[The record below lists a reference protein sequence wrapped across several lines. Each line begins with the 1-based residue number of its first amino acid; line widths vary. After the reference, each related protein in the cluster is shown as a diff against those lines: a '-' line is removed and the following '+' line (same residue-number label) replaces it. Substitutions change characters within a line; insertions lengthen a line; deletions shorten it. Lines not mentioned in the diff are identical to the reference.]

1 MTSSYWKERKRKEE
15 AFLRQTIEDDSDFM
29 EVINDYYD
37 QALWNIEDEIASE
50 YAKLQKH
57 GISKE
62 AVSQMDVEKY
72 SKTAKKIVDEAQA
85 KLKAGKKVSFKDY
98 SAEVNQHLKLY
109 NATMRINRLE
119 LLKSEI
125 GLYLT
130 QANLN
135 VDSSL
140 RMKLTGDYLKEVRR
154 QAGILGE
161 TVPTSLKNNEA
172 ILKALYASYG
182 DNDTTTFSERIW
194 NNQDALK
201 ANLDAMVSSG
211 LIRGKSY
218 DYVARQ
224 LREAMNSAKYAAE
237 RIVRTE
243 SSRVLFKAQYS
254 SFEEYGYDYVRYMA
268 EPKACN
274 LCSKYAR
281 ADNKLDELGVYRL
294 DKVPKIPDDTH
305 PNCRCTIVAH
315 WIDDA
320 KLIKHKNKQ
329 EQEVED
335 TIANMHKFFNKDLID
350 SLGDSTANKLA
361 KILRDAPEPLQK
373 MWIAY
378 KDNMQL
384 DYISEFYRGTSHYNP
399 SSRMVTIFK
408 RSMNLQNDPKY
419 YQNQFDVFFHE
430 FGHMIDHQ
438 AAEKLGV
445 KSRYKYSLPN
455 MSDSLEDSIDKDWN
469 NLVDPKFKKFMD
481 NLEYTEIKG
490 NKAEVKVARGQTPVW
505 IRIKKDGSPYATEL
519 KRLRHQFGEEEMI
532 KQIREDT
539 ANMSQQSK
547 GDISDILSGL
557 GFDYPLGVGH
567 TQKYWNHYKKFKGGI
582 RSPRN
587 TEAFAEMTSAA
598 INNPESVK
606 LIKKY
611 FPETW
616 KKYNEI
622 VKEVGK

>member
-1 MTSSYWKERKRKEE
+1 MVNTYWKERRRKEA
-15 AFLRQTIEDDSDFM
+15 AFLRKTIEDDSDFM
-29 EVINDYYD
+29 QVVNDYYD
-37 QALWNIEDEIASE
+37 QALWDIEKEIAAE
-50 YAKLQKH
+50 YAKLQKR

-62 AVSQMDVEKY
+62 AVSKMDVEKY
-72 SKTAKKIVDEAQA
+72 SKTAKKIVDEAQE
-85 KLKAGKKVSFKDY
+85 KLKAGKRVSFKDY
-98 SAEVNQHLKLY
+98 SAEVNQRLKIY

-172 ILKALYASYG
+172 IIKALYASYG
-182 DNDTTTFSERIW
+182 DSENTTFSDRLW

-211 LIRGKSY
+211 LVRGKSY
-218 DYVARQ
+218 DFVARQ
-224 LREAMNSAKYAAE
+224 LRDAMNSAKYAAE

-268 EPKACN
+268 EPKACE
-274 LCSKYAR
+274 LCSKYAK
-281 ADNKLDELGVYRL
+281 ADNKLDDLGVYQL

-320 KLIKHKNKQ
+320 KPVKRKNKQ
-329 EQEVED
+329 DQEIED
-335 TIANMHKFFNKDLID
+335 TVANMQRFFNKDMID
-350 SLGDSTANKLA
+350 TLGDSTANKLA

-373 MWIAY
+373 MWTTY
-378 KDNMQL
+378 KDKMKL
-384 DYISEFYRGTSHYNP
+384 DYISEVYRGTSHYSP
-399 SSRMVTIFK
+399 SSRTVTIFQ

-419 YQNQFDVFFHE
+419 YEKQFDVFFHE
-430 FGHMIDHQ
+430 FGHMIDYQ
-438 AAEKLGV
+438 AAERLGI
-445 KSRYKYSLPN
+445 KSKYKYSLPN
-455 MSDSLEDSIDKDWN
+455 MSDSLEDAIDKDWN
-469 NLVDPKFKKFMD
+469 NLVEPRFKEFMD
-481 NLEYTEIKG
+481 HLEYTETKG
-490 NKAEVKVARGQTPVW
+490 NKAKVKVAKSQTPVW

-519 KRLRHQFGEEEMI
+519 KRLRHQFGEEAMV

-539 ANMSQQSK
+539 ANLSRQDK

-567 TQKYWNHYKKFKGGI
+567 SQKYWNNYKKWKGEI

-587 TEAFAEMTSAA
+587 SEAFAEMTSAA
-598 INNPESVK
+598 INNPEAVK
-606 LIKKY
+606 LFKKY

-616 KKYNEI
+616 KKFNKI
-622 VKEVGK
+622 VKETSK